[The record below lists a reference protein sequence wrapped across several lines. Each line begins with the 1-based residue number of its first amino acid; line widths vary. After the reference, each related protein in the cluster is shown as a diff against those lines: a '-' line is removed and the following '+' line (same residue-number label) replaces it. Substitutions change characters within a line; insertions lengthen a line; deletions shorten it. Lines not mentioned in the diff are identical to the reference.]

1 MKIVIIGT
9 GHVATILG
17 RKILAA
23 GHELLQVFGRN
34 SLYAEALAETLS
46 TTYTTDKNHLDLSAD
61 LYLMAISDNAIAEV
75 AGSLQLDKKLVVHTA
90 GSVAKDVLKA
100 CSKNYGVLYPLQ
112 SLRREMT
119 VLPDIPFLVDGNT
132 DDDRTLIADFAA
144 TLSNQVQFAGDEQRL
159 KLHVA
164 AVIVSNF
171 SNHLYTLAREFCMQE
186 KVDFNMLLPLITGIA
201 DRLYQFS
208 PHEVQTGPAIRRDEG
223 TIQKHLEV
231 LQQHASL
238 KELYQVFTKSIQS
251 VH

>member
-23 GHELLQVFGRN
+23 GHEILQVFGRN
-34 SLYAEALAETLS
+34 RLYAEALAETLS
-46 TTYTTDKNHLDLSAD
+46 TTYTTDKSHLDFSAD
-61 LYLMAISDNAIAEV
+61 IYIIAVSDTAIAEV
-75 AGSLQLDKKLVVHTA
+75 AGALPLDKKLVVHTA
-90 GSVAKDVLKA
+90 GSVSKEVLKP
-100 CSKNYGVLYPLQ
+100 CSRNYGVLYPLQ

-119 VLPDIPFLVDGNT
+119 VLPEIPFLVDGNT
-132 DDDRTLIADFAA
+132 EDDRALIADFAG
-144 TLSNQVQFAGDEQRL
+144 TLSNQVQYAGDEQRL

-171 SNHLYTLAREFCMQE
+171 SNHLYTLAQQFCMQE
-186 KVDFNMLLPLITGIA
+186 KVDFNMLLPLITAIA
-201 DRLYQFS
+201 ERLYQFS
-208 PHEVQTGPAIRRDEG
+208 PFEVQTGPAIRRDEA

-231 LQQHASL
+231 LQQHESL
-238 KELYQVFTKSIQS
+238 KELYIVFTKSIQS